1 MAYFALFRRFH
12 CFCQQGAAGN
22 KDVAVMLTRP
32 LVLHI
37 GVVIIKISMLL
48 IMMMVVQVIAM
59 ALVVRLFVRLSTTNN
74 LLRHR
79 NTFAQA
85 ATATTEP

>member
-22 KDVAVMLTRP
+22 KDVAVMLTRLTVM

-48 IMMMVVQVIAM
+48 IMMVLQVIAM
-59 ALVVRLFVRLSTTNN
+59 ALVVRLFVRLSTNK
-74 LLRHR
+74 
-79 NTFAQA
+79 
-85 ATATTEP
+85 